1 MDRDLHDD
9 TLKLVRYKVLFVKRE
24 YEHAFPEQEDL
35 VSANMDGTAFTAW
48 KVAEFIQQLGRGETA
63 VPHKWSEKNYPG
75 GEYASSGLLLGLRD
89 EDKKYLRVY
98 YEVLERY
105 PRGKFKYEQRQ
116 VKALSQIRD
125 ALAQGGSS
133 RRASS
138 VAAASSRPQP
148 AHAQGDPYE
157 ELLGRLDASGNAFGR
172 WRLSLSH
179 CARRLGKELA
189 GLFNSYREVGMFTAP
204 ALTPE
209 EFRAAL
215 RQAAQPF
222 DRASF
227 DRFTGAAR
235 GDLRLYA
242 TQAQASPPAEI
253 PTPPAYSV
261 WGGTE
266 ERGGRFVQRI
276 TASGRGFVPP
286 DDRTKLKRSLSEGSV
301 DLTVNV
307 YDADLGVVSW
317 VAFHRNRA
325 DNHLRSIGYE
335 MNGRVLWFNQLLD
348 REASP
353 LLGPLPSPPGV
364 APLVVEQNQFL
375 VSVEWAEDVGGKRC
389 FLVYG
394 LYLNFDFERCAV
406 AFAGRV
412 LKMRNEVTAS

>member
-1 MDRDLHDD
+1 MDKDLRDD

-24 YEHAFPEQEDL
+24 YEHAFPEREDL
-35 VSANMDGTAFTAW
+35 VPDNMDGTSFTAW

-63 VPHKWSEKNYPG
+63 VPHKWADKNYPG
-75 GEYASSGLLLGLRD
+75 GDYARGGLLLGLRD

-116 VKALSQIRD
+116 VGALRQIRD
-125 ALAQGGSS
+125 ALAGNNSRVSS
-133 RRASS
+133 AS
-138 VAAASSRPQP
+138 AAASSSP
-148 AHAQGDPYE
+148 ANANAQADPFA
-157 ELLGRLDASGNAFGR
+157 ELFGRLDASRATFGR

-179 CARRLGKELA
+179 CARRLGKEMA
-189 GLFNSYREVGMFTAP
+189 QLFNSQREAGMFTAP
-204 ALTPE
+204 ELTPE
-209 EFRAAL
+209 EFRGAL

-222 DRASF
+222 DRVSF

-242 TQAQASPPAEI
+242 TQPSLVEI
-253 PTPPAYSV
+253 PTPATYSV

-266 ERGGRFVQRI
+266 EQGGRFVQRI
-276 TASGRGFVPP
+276 TASARGFVPP
-286 DDRTKLKRSLSEGSV
+286 DDGAKLKRSLAEGGV

-307 YDADLGVVSW
+307 YDAGTGIASW
-317 VAFHRNRA
+317 VSFHQNRA

-348 REASP
+348 RDARP
-353 LLGPLPSPPGV
+353 VVGPQPGPPGV
-364 APLVVEQNQFL
+364 APLVAVENQFL
-375 VSVEWAEDVGGKRC
+375 VSVEWAEEAGGKRR

-394 LYLNFDFERCAV
+394 LYVNFDFETCSV

-412 LKMRNEVTAS
+412 LKMRNEVTAN